1 MNKCYWK
8 KCCQQTCSTK
18 DCHKPSNCKTR
29 IICDLMDVSLGGLQE
44 LVMDRE
50 AWRAAIHGV
59 AKSQTRLSDWTE
71 LNWTDN
77 ITGTPVHRIVLKRH
91 YSEAPW
97 WLSNK
102 EFACHCRR
110 HGFNPW
116 SRKILHAMG
125 KLSPWATTTEPV
137 LWSPGTT
144 TTEPTPRTCAPQE
157 EKPLQWEAHAPQRK
171 E

>member
-1 MNKCYWK
+1 MIAINLQIVKYVLFA
-8 KCCQQTCSTK
+8 
-18 DCHKPSNCKTR
+18 TR
-29 IICDLMDVSLGGLQE
+29 WTWAWVNSGSWWWTGRPGMLQF
-44 LVMDRE
+44 M
-50 AWRAAIHGV
+50 G
-59 AKSQTRLSDWTE
+59 SQRVGHDWATE
-71 LNWTDN
+71 LNWTDS

-110 HGFNPW
+110 HGFDPW
-116 SRKILHAMG
+116 SRKILHVMG

-144 TTEPTPRTCAPQE
+144 STEPTPRACAPQE
-157 EKPLQWEAHAPQRK
+157 EKPLQWEAHTPQRK